1 MYASKISVVNSDC
14 RFLDLAPSLYRGA
27 YSLLI
32 AGIAAYILH
41 FLLSDISGSLAAFAQ
56 STDPF
61 SYAAGKVQGASAGF
75 MLLIR
80 VGMVI
85 GIICI
90 CIYAWY
96 KGGKVSPAWV
106 MAIILCGFIAVRAD
120 YVVNMFGTD
129 NPIANVR

>member
-1 MYASKISVVNSDC
+1 MYAPDIELVNSEYHAINHNRSVLRRGLASISIAIVVYFAIIC
-14 RFLDLAPSLYRGA
+14 VWDLAGHM
-27 YSLLI
+27 
-32 AGIAAYILH
+32 AAC
-41 FLLSDISGSLAAFAQ
+41 AQ

-61 SYAAGKVQGASAGF
+61 SYAAGKVQNASTGF

-106 MAIILCGFIAVRAD
+106 MAIIVCGFIAVRAD